1 MERKKMKRVNIILEA
16 DLYDKARVVAFVKRT
31 SISEI
36 VRHALGEWLTKN
48 LDARTE
54 VLLSEKDERR
64 LLRILESDE
73 FVSSRKAKKSLD
85 L

>member
-1 MERKKMKRVNIILEA
+1 MKRVNVILEA
-16 DLYDKARVVAFVKRT
+16 DLYDKARVVAFVKRK

-36 VRHALGEWLTKN
+36 VRRALGEWLTKN
-48 LDARTE
+48 IDAKTE

-73 FVSSRKAKKSLD
+73 FVPSRKAKKSLD